1 MALVIKGSL
10 LTPGGAAVA
19 GEALKLVWGGEGYPA
34 TTTPTGAFS
43 FQVPQSGKATTST
56 ELAVTVEKAPTK
68 LAEAMRVADALA
80 ETAPTTEKAPTTETA
95 PTTESAP
102 TELATGKGET
112 LDGKV
117 LAMQTSAPADA
128 ALLWQDKPL
137 ALPRG
142 LGAMTIDGGE
152 EWDVGVL
159 VHYPDG
165 VQLVS
170 PRTVL
175 YALPAAPRDAISKP
189 VLESSKALGDVL
201 SDTGTQLDTAT
212 KNLASTSYSLT
223 DVQVTLKGAATADG
237 FAFLAEDGL
246 TKIDAASLSE
256 VTAGFVTVPGT
267 IGGVRPSGTSGV
279 PSVVGYTRS
288 LANRKLAVA
297 GLTPE
302 FSAQTVADASK
313 VGRVVAQ
320 DPQPGEALVRGS
332 SVRVF
337 LGKQAP
343 AKQTSKKK

>member
-43 FQVPQSGKATTST
+43 FQVPQSGKTTSPSTST
-56 ELAVTVEKAPTK
+56 ELAVTAEKAPTK
-68 LAEAMRVADALA
+68 TAGKLAA
-80 ETAPTTEKAPTTETA
+80 
-95 PTTESAP
+95 ESAP
-102 TELATGKGET
+102 QEVAPTK
-112 LDGKV
+112 LDGKA
-117 LAMQTSAPADA
+117 LAMQTSAPTDA

-165 VQLVS
+165 VQLVA

-201 SDTGTQLDTAT
+201 SDTGSQLDTAT
-212 KNLASTSYSLT
+212 KNLASTRYSLT
-223 DVQVTLKGAATADG
+223 DVQVKLKGAATADG

-246 TKIDAASLSE
+246 TKIDAGSLSE

-343 AKQTSKKK
+343 AKQTSKKKK